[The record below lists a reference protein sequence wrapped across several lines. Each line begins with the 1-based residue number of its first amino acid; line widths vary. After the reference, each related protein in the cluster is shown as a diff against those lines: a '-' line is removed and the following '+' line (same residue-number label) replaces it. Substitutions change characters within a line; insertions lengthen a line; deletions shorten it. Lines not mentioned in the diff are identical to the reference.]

1 MYLKIN
7 PTGILAD
14 SVQDNFWFLYSNNG
28 TEFVKNACDKTQK
41 LRTMYNVRRL
51 EHQITAFVQHIFY
64 LFGTYVNKVKF
75 KLLTGRSGKHRMYLV
90 VVKQINI
97 QQRSVSRELP

>member
-1 MYLKIN
+1 MFGVFN
-7 PTGILAD
+7 T
-14 SVQDNFWFLYSNNG
+14 
-28 TEFVKNACDKTQK
+28 K
-41 LRTMYNVRRL
+41 LRLLFKT
-51 EHQITAFVQHIFY
+51 FFY